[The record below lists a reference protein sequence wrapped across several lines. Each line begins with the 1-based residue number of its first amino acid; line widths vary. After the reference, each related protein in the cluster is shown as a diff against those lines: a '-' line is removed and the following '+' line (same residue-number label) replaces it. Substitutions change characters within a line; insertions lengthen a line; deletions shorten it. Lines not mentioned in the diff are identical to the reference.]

1 MEIYVF
7 FTELD
12 KKGLGMRII
21 LSLGE
26 GTPQLTVMI
35 ENSIIVILQFE
46 AWMST
51 VNREEAHTLKVSIV
65 KGGPPLK
72 SINLYGI
79 KGEPTP

>member
-12 KKGLGMRII
+12 KKGLGMRTI

-51 VNREEAHTLKVSIV
+51 YNK
-65 KGGPPLK
+65 
-72 SINLYGI
+72 
-79 KGEPTP
+79 